1 MKLTYAAKM
10 WMFVLLPFCV
20 VAWYLVII
28 GMWTLV
34 ITGIMELCK

>member
-10 WMFVLLPFCV
+10 WMFVLLPFCA

-28 GMWTLV
+28 GMWALV